1 MEILA
6 ESAGK
11 RAVVVLD
18 IFQILSDRHEV
29 FGMPMLGRRHEEA
42 VYVVVPSTVSIQCLL
57 LRLIM
62 ILNNIPGHRIHLQRS
77 T

>member
-42 VYVVVPSTVSIQCLL
+42 VYIVVPSTVSIHCL
-57 LRLIM
+57 LRLNIT
-62 ILNNIPGHRIHLQRS
+62 LNNVLGHRIHV
-77 T
+77 